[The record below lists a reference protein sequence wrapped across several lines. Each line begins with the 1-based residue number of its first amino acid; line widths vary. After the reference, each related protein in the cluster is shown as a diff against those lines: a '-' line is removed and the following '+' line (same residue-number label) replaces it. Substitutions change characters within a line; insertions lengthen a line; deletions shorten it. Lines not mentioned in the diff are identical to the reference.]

1 VPYNVV
7 DELPA
12 EVEQIVKPGKY
23 RRFDL
28 KIPVAAV
35 FNPGRILLKLEGMPH
50 WGRFLGLKS
59 RQADTPEHASS
70 AVRLLAI
77 TTDDVFYTF
86 LVDTATSCGWEI
98 RRAASLP
105 EAIDLIRSY
114 SIPLVILDWSDS
126 AQDWRGELD
135 RLCTGS
141 SHPCVLLASEVMD
154 DNLKG
159 EVLRHRGY
167 DVLPRFGDREQ
178 IVRLIQFAWFW
189 TTRSRRLMEAETQR
203 GKS

>member
-1 VPYNVV
+1 
-7 DELPA
+7 LPA
-12 EVEQIVKPGKY
+12 ALSVNGRILAVRLQ
-23 RRFDL
+23 
-28 KIPVAAV
+28 IPVAAV
-35 FNPGRILLKLEGMPH
+35 FNPARIFPKLEDMPH
-50 WGRFLGLKS
+50 WGRFLGLKT
-59 RQADTPEHASS
+59 RQAASPPHASS

-77 TTDDVFYTF
+77 TTDDLFYSS

-105 EAIDLIRSY
+105 EAMELIRAH
-114 SIPLVILDWSDS
+114 SIPLVILDWSGS
-126 AQDWRGELD
+126 GQDWRRELG
-135 RLCTGS
+135 RLSTGS
-141 SHPCVLLASEVMD
+141 CHPCVLLASGVVD

-189 TTRSRRLMEAETQR
+189 TTRSRRPVEAETPR

>member
-1 VPYNVV
+1 MPAA
-7 DELPA
+7 LP
-12 EVEQIVKPGKY
+12 VNIQILAV
-23 RRFDL
+23 RL
-28 KIPVAAV
+28 QIPVAAV
-35 FNPGRILLKLEGMPH
+35 FNPARIIPKLEDMPH
-50 WGRFLGLKS
+50 WGRFLGLKGKNS
-59 RQADTPEHASS
+59 KDASPEDASS
-70 AVRLLAI
+70 PVRLLTI
-77 TTDDVFYTF
+77 TTDDLFYSS

-105 EAIDLIRSY
+105 EAMDLIRAH
-114 SIPLVILDWSDS
+114 SIPLVILDWSGS
-126 AQDWRGELD
+126 GQDWRRELG
-135 RLCTGS
+135 RLSTGS
-141 SHPCVLLASEVMD
+141 CHPCVLLASGVVD

-189 TTRSRRLMEAETQR
+189 TTRSRRPMEAETPR